1 MVAIMHTA
9 VKREIFVYVLLLLS
23 VLGTC
28 VSEEQEESCPKVHST
43 VAPVQLD
50 ASWMA
55 YARDSANNR
64 DTQKAQEADDISS
77 RTDRSINDSKVNS
90 SETDRDGSR
99 IGDSVENDFEWQVAR
114 SISDQ
119 AVDGRV
125 PTVKWTA
132 DRREAEG
139 VKTAEEGMVERW
151 KDGIN
156 VGEYCGHYCLC

>member
-9 VKREIFVYVLLLLS
+9 VRREIFVSVLLLS

-28 VSEEQEESCPKVHST
+28 VSEEQKESSPKVHST

-50 ASWMA
+50 ASWMV
-55 YARDSANNR
+55 YVRDSANNG
-64 DTQKAQEADDISS
+64 DIQKAQEDDISS
-77 RTDRSINDSKVNS
+77 RMDRSINDSKLNS

-119 AVDGRV
+119 VLEGRV
-125 PTVKWTA
+125 SPVKWTA
-132 DRREAEG
+132 DRRERES
-139 VKTAEEGMVERW
+139 VETAEEGMVERR

>member
-9 VKREIFVYVLLLLS
+9 VRREIFVCVLLLS

-28 VSEEQEESCPKVHST
+28 VSEEEEESSPNVYST

-50 ASWMA
+50 ASWTV
-55 YARDSANNR
+55 YATDSANNR
-64 DTQKAQEADDISS
+64 DTQKAQEAGDILS
-77 RTDRSINDSKVNS
+77 RMDRSINDSKVKS
-90 SETDRDGSR
+90 SETDRDRSHV
-99 IGDSVENDFEWQVAR
+99 GDSVESDFEWQVAR
-114 SISDQ
+114 RISDQ

-125 PTVKWTA
+125 PPVKLTA

-139 VKTAEEGMVERW
+139 LVAAEDGKFEGR

-156 VGEYCGHYCLC
+156 VGEYCGYYCLC

>member
-9 VKREIFVYVLLLLS
+9 VRREIFVSVLLLS

-28 VSEEQEESCPKVHST
+28 VSEEQEESCPQVCST

-50 ASWMA
+50 AWWMV

-64 DTQKAQEADDISS
+64 DTRKSPEAGDISS
-77 RTDRSINDSKVNS
+77 RMDRSINDSKVNS

-99 IGDSVENDFEWQVAR
+99 IGDSVESDFEWEVAR

-119 AVDGRV
+119 VVDGQV
-125 PTVKWTA
+125 PPVKWTA

-139 VKTAEEGMVERW
+139 AEAADEGMVERR

>member
-9 VKREIFVYVLLLLS
+9 VRREIFVSVLLLS

-28 VSEEQEESCPKVHST
+28 VSEEQEESSPKVHST

-50 ASWMA
+50 ASWMV
-55 YARDSANNR
+55 YTRDSANNG
-64 DTQKAQEADDISS
+64 DIQKAQEADDISS
-77 RTDRSINDSKVNS
+77 RMDRSINDSKVNS
-90 SETDRDGSR
+90 SETDRDGSP

-119 AVDGRV
+119 VLERRV
-125 PTVKWTA
+125 SPVTWTA
-132 DRREAEG
+132 DRRERES
-139 VKTAEEGMVERW
+139 VETAEEGMVERR

>member
-9 VKREIFVYVLLLLS
+9 VRREIFVSVLLLS

-28 VSEEQEESCPKVHST
+28 VSEEQEESSPKVHST
-43 VAPVQLD
+43 IAPVQLD
-50 ASWMA
+50 ASWMV

-77 RTDRSINDSKVNS
+77 RMDRSINDSKVNS

-99 IGDSVENDFEWQVAR
+99 IGDSVENDFEWELAR

-125 PTVKWTA
+125 PPVKWTA

-139 VKTAEEGMVERW
+139 VEAAEEGMVERR